1 MLSSQRAWQNFYL
14 RSGVRRGKRGT
25 YCTCGAKAQVEDS
38 RNQKIHCLGP
48 AIHQFTFAPVP
59 YFEGNRFFGVGV
71 RHPQIP
77 RKLKIH
83 GECHFKKLGYAVQ
96 GLYNQIDSVSYCI
109 RFYYFIFHFT
119 TVYCISLCIVLYC
132 IVLYCIVL
140 YCTFS
145 IVLHCILYYI
155 ALICKTILYNLY
167 TYLIYNMMFYDH
179 MYTCHVPIHG

>member
-1 MLSSQRAWQNFYL
+1 MMLSSQRAWQNFYL
-14 RSGVRRGKRGT
+14 RSGVRRSG
-25 YCTCGAKAQVEDS
+25 S
-38 RNQKIHCLGP
+38 
-48 AIHQFTFAPVP
+48 HQFTTSPLRRVTGFSVW
-59 YFEGNRFFGVGV
+59 GC
-71 RHPQIP
+71 HDIH
-77 RKLKIH
+77 KLTPEAQDTWR
-83 GECHFKKLGYAVQ
+83 GCHFKKLGYAVQ

-109 RFYYFIFHFT
+109 RFYYIIFHFT

-140 YCTFS
+140 YC
-145 IVLHCILYYI
+145 IVLYFFYCTTLYYI